1 MKKQIF
7 VVLLAGMLLAG
18 CGNATDGNNTQDT
31 TPPADTGTNTPPPPP
46 PEDETPPVEE
56 PAPDNTAGENGTN
69 DTGAAGS
76 QAEYRAMLDDIEA
89 NMDDVEAMY
98 EEGTTASMREAAGE
112 EFQRWDDALNEIYM
126 TLEEQLSDVEMDQL
140 REEQREW
147 TALRDEQ
154 AEEEAAG
161 SEGGTLQPVEQMMAM
176 ASMTKERCY
185 ELVDTY
191 MS

>member
-18 CGNATDGNNTQDT
+18 CGNATDGNNTPDT
-31 TPPADTGTNTPPPPP
+31 TPPANTGTNTPPPPP
-46 PEDETPPVEE
+46 PEETPDEE
-56 PAPDNTAGENGTN
+56 PAPDNAAGENGAN
-69 DTGAAGS
+69 DTGAAGIK
-76 QAEYRAMLDDIEA
+76 AEYRAMLDDIEA

-112 EFQRWDDALNEIYM
+112 EYQRWDDALNEIYA

-147 TALRDEQ
+147 IALRDEQ
-154 AEEEAAG
+154 AEEQAAD